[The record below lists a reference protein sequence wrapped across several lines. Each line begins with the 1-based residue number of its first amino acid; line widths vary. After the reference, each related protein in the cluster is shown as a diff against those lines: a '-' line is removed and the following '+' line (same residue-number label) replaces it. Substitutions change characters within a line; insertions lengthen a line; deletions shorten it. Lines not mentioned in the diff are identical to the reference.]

1 MPQPLRITI
10 KLKVVSDAQ
19 GTVDTYAELLATR
32 SVVKMQVV
40 KSASELSREGV
51 GRKTREREVKLGHW
65 KRLARGRYLTNPDA
79 SPLEKWASELHQ
91 LQRACGG
98 MGVVSHRSAA
108 ILHGF
113 DGFRRPDEFARAET
127 TWPIDL
133 TTPHDKTKREFAF
146 RSRNQEPR
154 DRWELIGG
162 LWVTSPAR
170 TLLDLCAVV
179 EPDILELALESA
191 IRGKDPR
198 KPHQWNRLLLEQV
211 AQILYDNPLAPGVAK
226 LREVLDRR
234 PKAANPTGSIA
245 ETIALQGMRAYGLS
259 DLERQPEIRVVDKQ
273 GRLRFTFYPD
283 FGGLDRWFLLEID
296 GAVGHAG
303 EDNMQ
308 RDDRRQNLLNS
319 VFTVVRF
326 RAAVALHQPLT
337 VGLEASQMWNSL
349 KPEINPEK
357 TRSSLGRVTKT
368 PTGYQIV
375 LDFL

>member
-1 MPQPLRITI
+1 
-10 KLKVVSDAQ
+10 VVSNAQ
-19 GTVDTYAELLATR
+19 GTVDAYAELLATC
-32 SVVKMQVV
+32 SVVEMHFV
-40 KSASELSREGV
+40 KSVVELSREGV
-51 GRKTREREVKLGHW
+51 SRKTREREVKLGHW

-79 SPLEKWASELHQ
+79 SPFEKWASELHQ

-133 TTPHDKTKREFAF
+133 TTQHDKTKREFAF

-154 DRWELIGG
+154 DRWELIGS

-179 EPDILELALESA
+179 ETDILELALECA

-198 KPHQWNRLLLEQV
+198 KPHQWNRLLLEQLV
-211 AQILYDNPLAPGVAK
+211 KISQDNPLAPGVAK

-245 ETIALQGMRAYGLS
+245 ETLALQGLRAYGLG

-326 RAAVALHQPLT
+326 RAAVALQQPRT

-349 KPEINPEK
+349 NPEIDPERA
-357 TRSSLGRVTKT
+357 RSSLSKVTKT